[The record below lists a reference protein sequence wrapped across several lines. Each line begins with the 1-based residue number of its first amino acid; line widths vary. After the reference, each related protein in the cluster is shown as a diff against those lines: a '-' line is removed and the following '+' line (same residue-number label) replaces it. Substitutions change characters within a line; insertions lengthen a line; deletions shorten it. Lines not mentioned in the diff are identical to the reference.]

1 MSGFLRLKE
10 FFARKKLMR
19 HLTLQNIFPAGCCL
33 SSESVGKTTS
43 LLPALLF
50 IMALAAFPA
59 RAQDTTDLRNEM
71 SRLRQDV
78 ADLQRQLASGG
89 RGSVSSSAGQ
99 SAVAPVGN
107 ETVSAKLKV
116 QVDQMYQEL
125 RGVIGQI
132 EQLNF
137 QIEQIGTKVDKLAA
151 DVEFRL
157 AAIERGGGVA
167 PASPRDGGL
176 SGQTPP
182 AQPQGSPS
190 APVSP
195 GVADLDSGLSDLPPP
210 STATTLQGS
219 RTPPPPPGLSGASPQ
234 GSPEQQYAAAFG
246 LLRAGDYAAAADGMD
261 QFLKNNPGHELAGNA
276 TYWLGET
283 YYVRKDYQS
292 AATHFMEGFE
302 KYPQSRKA
310 PDNLLKLGM
319 TLAALDHKA
328 EACQALGE
336 VRRKYPKAPE
346 KVLQRAGIE
355 RERLNCS

>member
-1 MSGFLRLKE
+1 
-10 FFARKKLMR
+10 MR
-19 HLTLQNIFPAGCCL
+19 HFTLQDIFPAGCCL
-33 SSESVGKTTS
+33 SSEGVGKTTA

-50 IMALAAFPA
+50 MMALAAFPA

-89 RGSVSSSAGQ
+89 RSPVSSSAGQ

-137 QIEQIGTKVDKLAA
+137 QMGQISTKVDKLAA

-167 PASPRDGGL
+167 PASPRGGGL

-182 AQPQGSPS
+182 AQPQGAPS
-190 APVSP
+190 
-195 GVADLDSGLSDLPPP
+195 SDVGP
-210 STATTLQGS
+210 
-219 RTPPPPPGLSGASPQ
+219 
-234 GSPEQQYAAAFG
+234 
-246 LLRAGDYAAAADGMD
+246 
-261 QFLKNNPGHELAGNA
+261 H
-276 TYWLGET
+276 
-283 YYVRKDYQS
+283 
-292 AATHFMEGFE
+292 
-302 KYPQSRKA
+302 
-310 PDNLLKLGM
+310 
-319 TLAALDHKA
+319 
-328 EACQALGE
+328 
-336 VRRKYPKAPE
+336 
-346 KVLQRAGIE
+346 VLQ
-355 RERLNCS
+355 S